1 MKPTTANHQPNS
13 VDPDRERRKS
23 KLYRILCEEGGTD
36 LSMLNQFALVPAT
49 WTLAEY
55 KQAIEDL
62 VMEDAAGIRINPND
76 GVIGLM

>member
-1 MKPTTANHQPNS
+1 MKRATANQRPNP
-13 VDPDRERRKS
+13 VDPDRERRCS

-55 KQAIEDL
+55 KQAIEDIERGGL
-62 VMEDAAGIRINPND
+62 VVINPNN
-76 GVIGLM
+76 GVIVLV